1 MIKDADEEYQKSFA
15 SYAQHQT
22 PSITEMQALSSE
34 GKTVSIDSANQ
45 MKYIANTMKTCTEH
59 IYAKTLKC
67 LDFMKV
73 YSQ

>member
-1 MIKDADEEYQKSFA
+1 
-15 SYAQHQT
+15 
-22 PSITEMQALSSE
+22 MQALSSE

-67 LDFMKV
+67 LDFMKAWNHTLG
-73 YSQ
+73 SFIQNNSMNMIEIPLGLMP